1 MTRGNTEPKD
11 KNEAEFIQKAPT
23 HFPEPL
29 MINDFMNSLVTKA
42 WQFSNKIQSVYL

>member
-11 KNEAEFIQKAPT
+11 KNEADFTQKAPT

-42 WQFSNKIQSVYL
+42 